1 MVHRKKLTAEQALQ
15 RAKLYCAYQE
25 RCHAETKQKLYSF
38 GLFKSDVDRIVS
50 NLIEEDY
57 LNEERF
63 AAAFARGKFRM
74 KHWGRV
80 KIAYEL
86 KQKNVSEYCIRKAV
100 KQIAEDEYLEV
111 LGKLAGEK
119 LKELNGEKSEMMRRK
134 KIHDYLL
141 QKGYER
147 DLIFSIIDIIK
158 E

>member
-1 MVHRKKLTAEQALQ
+1 MVQRKKLTAEQALQ

-38 GLFKSDVDRIVS
+38 GLFKNDVDRIVS
-50 NLIEEDY
+50 HLIEEDY

-63 AAAFARGKFRM
+63 ACAYARGKFRM

-80 KIAYEL
+80 KIVYEL
-86 KQKNVSEYCIRKAV
+86 KQKNVGDYCIKKAM
-100 KQIAEDEYLEV
+100 KEIEEEEYLKV
-111 LGKLAGEK
+111 LAKLVEEK
-119 LKELNGEKSEMMRRK
+119 LKELNREQNDLVRRK
-134 KIHDYLL
+134 KVVDHLL

-147 DLIFSIIDIIK
+147 ELIFSFIK